1 MRKIL
6 LGTAIVTV
14 AAIAV
19 AGCSSSGGGTSGAA
33 NSTSTATS
41 TGAAGNT
48 STASCVSAVTTAVET
63 AKASPK
69 PNYPTATVDTAKAK
83 GKNVWIIQSTI
94 TPLVTDVTKAF
105 QSAGDAAGVKTTVI
119 NGNGS
124 VSTTVTGVSQA
135 IAQHASAIV
144 LFAVSV
150 AEVKAQVAQAKAAGI
165 PVIDTFNGDTGQ
177 DMSAQGVFGH
187 VSEDSTAAGKTVA
200 DWMLAHT
207 ECKLD
212 AAILGAS
219 VIAPHALS
227 AAGAAAEIK
236 AQCATCKS
244 IFVNLD
250 LTKLVTDAGG
260 QAQQT
265 LRRDPKINVLMSTFD
280 GAVPLIVAGMNQSG
294 IKNVPI
300 ISQDGTDASIGFIRS
315 KSSPQIADL
324 ALPPVSYIGWA
335 YMDQALRALTGAA
348 PASGVLPSRLID
360 STNVGTSGTNLF
372 PSFSD
377 YKTQFEKLWGVTG

>member
-6 LGTAIVTV
+6 LGTAIATV
-14 AAIAV
+14 AMTAL
-19 AGCSSSGGGTSGAA
+19 AGCSSSGGGGNGDSAGA
-33 NSTSTATS
+33 TATS
-41 TGAAGNT
+41 TTGAANT
-48 STASCVSAVTTAVET
+48 STASCVSAVTQAVEA
-63 AKASPK
+63 AKAAPQ
-69 PNYPTATVDTAKAK
+69 PNYPTETVDITKAK
-83 GKNVWIIQSTI
+83 GKKVWIIQSTI
-94 TPLVTDVTKAF
+94 TPLVTDVTNAF
-105 QSAGDAAGVKTTVI
+105 NSAGSAAGVETKVI

-124 VSTTVTGVSQA
+124 VATTVTAVSQA

-144 LFAVSV
+144 LFAVPV
-150 AEVKAQVAQAKAAGI
+150 TEVKAQVAQAKAAGI
-165 PVIDTFNGDTGQ
+165 PVIDTFNGNTGQ
-177 DMSAQGVFGH
+177 DMTAQGVFGH

-207 ECKLD
+207 KCKLD

-236 AQCATCKS
+236 AQCSTCKS
-244 IFVNLD
+244 TFVNLD
-250 LTKLVTDAGG
+250 LTKLVTDAGSK
-260 QAQQT
+260 AQQT
-265 LRRDPKINVLMSTFD
+265 VRRDPKINMLMSTFD
-280 GAVPLIVAGMNQSG
+280 GAVPLIVAGLNQSG

-300 ISQDGTDASIGFIRS
+300 ISQDGTDASMGFIRS
-315 KSSPQIADL
+315 GTSPQIADL

-360 STNVGTSGTNLF
+360 STNVGTSGADLF